1 MSILRK
7 VTETVAQ
14 VMPDGVRADLIAQH
28 RFLGRPVD
36 RLDGH
41 DKVTGAAR
49 FSAEYPVE
57 NLAHAALVLSTI
69 PKGLISAIDTS
80 AAEQAPGVIKVI
92 THANAPEMKVPGPMS

>member
-14 VMPDGVRADLIAQH
+14 VMTDRARGELIAQH
-28 RFLGRPVD
+28 RFLGQPVD

-49 FSAEYPVE
+49 FSAEYPIE

-69 PKGLISAIDTS
+69 PGDLSRPSTP
-80 AAEQAPGVIKVI
+80 APQGKRQV
-92 THANAPEMKVPGPMS
+92 